1 MSADSTLS
9 SSFTTLLEKILWY
22 FCAFKDL
29 SFHLPS
35 QPMSFQKDEKVTN
48 DNHCNTYVFL
58 NNNEKNVTG
67 VIKQQT
73 EENPLEKWKSDSFM
87 RKNI

>member
-1 MSADSTLS
+1 
-9 SSFTTLLEKILWY
+9 
-22 FCAFKDL
+22 
-29 SFHLPS
+29 
-35 QPMSFQKDEKVTN
+35 MSFQKDEKVTN

-58 NNNEKNVTG
+58 NNNEKNLTG